1 MQALF
6 DAVDISTLS
15 TNVSTMQIA
24 FIGVAGLF
32 LAYALIRKT
41 MRRGA

>member
-6 DAVDISTLS
+6 DAVDVSILS

-24 FIGVAGLF
+24 FIGVSGLF
-32 LAYALIRKT
+32 LAAALIRKT